1 MKKAWSFLLVIPF
14 LCGCS
19 GRVISNDE
27 AYKMLTDFE
36 TKLDQIT
43 TFSFFERKAITETST
58 SKTTVLYQVFF
69 EKNFFHS
76 YTVNEDS
83 EISENN
89 TVVEKWAFIR
99 DGMIYDVTTEGAEEN
114 PKGKI
119 YTAETYEKDVWET
132 RIKSAI
138 GSVKSANKLYIY
150 LLKNQMSALES
161 SEIITS
167 RSSSETSLF
176 QKVESKN
183 AENKVVRTKTYKFED
198 SLITEITDKDD
209 YSTRSIK
216 FLYRITTQEPNIP
229 DF

>member
-1 MKKAWSFLLVIPF
+1 MKKAWPLLLVIPF

-27 AYKMLTDFE
+27 AYKMLTNFE

-43 TFSFFERKAITETST
+43 TFSFFERKAVTITPTSR
-58 SKTTVLYQVFF
+58 TTVLYQVFF

-76 YTVNEDS
+76 YTVNED
-83 EISENN
+83 EEVKENN

-99 DGMIYDVTTEGAEEN
+99 DGMIYDVTTEGADEN

-119 YTAETYEKDVWET
+119 YTAETYEQSVWEA
-132 RIKSAI
+132 RIKSAV

-150 LLKNQMSALES
+150 LLKNQINVRDS
-161 SEIITS
+161 SEVITS
-167 RSSSETSLF
+167 RSLNESSLY

-183 AENKVVRTKTYKFED
+183 QFNKVVRTKTYNFEN
-198 SLITEITDKDD
+198 SLVTEITDKDD
-209 YSTRSIK
+209 YSTRTIK
-216 FLYRITTQEPNIP
+216 FQYRITTQEPNIP